1 MKTILR
7 TGTAAVFA
15 ALASTPAA
23 AQVGSQLRADCALRI
38 ESPTTN
44 WHIQGYDPFA
54 SSAPIATFD
63 ATFVNDGGAA
73 CVFDPIFVVDQDVFG
88 LSRST
93 DSKRVAYTLLD
104 QFSGVSV
111 TPTSGR
117 TIAGATRRPVVVQ
130 PRSQQLVRYQFAVDE
145 DALTGD
151 GLYAQR
157 LMLQAQQQGRGTI
170 LSTKSLSIGVNVL
183 PSAVLGLSG
192 QFTRVG
198 GLATVDLGDLAQ
210 GPSAVPLQIRVSS
223 TRAYRLQ
230 LSSRNSGQLILG
242 ETEWRVPYSVRL
254 GETPLTLTSVATYD
268 STSAPT
274 TTQAMPLQF
283 VIGDVAGRRAG
294 TYKDVLTISIAP
306 K

>member
-7 TGTAAVFA
+7 SGTAA
-15 ALASTPAA
+15 ALVSLSCAPAA
-23 AQVGSQLRADCALRI
+23 AQMASQQRADCALRI

-73 CVFDPIFVVDQDVFG
+73 CVFDPIFIVDQEVFG
-88 LSRST
+88 LARAT

-104 QFSGVSV
+104 QFSGVGV

-130 PRSQQLVRYQFAVDE
+130 PRSQQLVRYQFVVDE

-157 LMLQAQQQGRGTI
+157 LMLQAEQQARGAI
-170 LSTKSLSIGVNVL
+170 LATKSLSLGVNVL

-198 GLATVDLGDLAQ
+198 GLATVDLGELAQ

-230 LSSRNSGQLILG
+230 LSSRNAGQLVLG

-254 GETPLTLTSVATYD
+254 GETPLALTSVASFE

-274 TTQAMPLQF
+274 TTQSMPLQF